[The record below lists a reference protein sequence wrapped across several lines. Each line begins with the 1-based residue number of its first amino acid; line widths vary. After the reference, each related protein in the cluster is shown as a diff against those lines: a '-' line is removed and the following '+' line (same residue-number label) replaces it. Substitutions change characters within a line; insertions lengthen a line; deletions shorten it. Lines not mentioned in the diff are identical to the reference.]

1 MTTVHEGAREGDLV
15 LGALGGMGT
24 PVDCSGL
31 GRLDLEGPQ
40 VLWLVAAGAM
50 DLFAVDAV
58 QQGHWHHLGRL
69 EAGSLLLGPV
79 AGPQHTLVGR
89 PLRDCVVRRIVL
101 RELYQPVDTQTWS
114 YDDYGNPSTYRR
126 RRARWST
133 PSPSASVAACPFSSR
148 RRWPRRTPPR

>member
-1 MTTVHEGAREGDLV
+1 MTTVHEGVHEGDLV

-24 PVDCSGL
+24 PIDCSGFN
-31 GRLDLEGPQ
+31 RLDLEGPQ

-50 DLFAVDAV
+50 DLFAVDAG

-89 PLRDCVVRRIVL
+89 PLRDCVVHRIVL
-101 RELYQPVDTQTWS
+101 RELYQP
-114 YDDYGNPSTYRR
+114 
-126 RRARWST
+126 
-133 PSPSASVAACPFSSR
+133 
-148 RRWPRRTPPR
+148 